1 MRIAVIGSGAMGT
14 MFAARLSK
22 AASVSLFGTW
32 KEQLSTIEEYGLVL
46 TDHSG
51 GENKYELA
59 VGDYSSN
66 EGSYHVALILVKG
79 SQTER
84 AAAAAKNILSQD
96 GLALTLQN
104 GLGHVEILEASV
116 GPDRSAL
123 GITSEGAMIM
133 GLGRTHHSGAGV
145 TYVGTTPSTEERLS
159 QIAAVFRN
167 SGFET
172 HLSQDLDGLVWGKLV
187 VNAGINPLTA
197 LLQVRNGFLTTDKVV
212 QDLMCRAAE
221 ETRAVAE
228 AKGIK
233 LPYESASTRIVEV
246 AIATAENR
254 SSMAQ
259 DIARGAPTEIDSING
274 QIVRNADH
282 LNVDVPVNRALLH
295 LIKHQI
301 STGDWR
307 SAISSLSGEI
317 KGHFEY
323 LALIGNS

>member
-1 MRIAVIGSGAMGT
+1 M
-14 MFAARLSK
+14 
-22 AASVSLFGTW
+22 
-32 KEQLSTIEEYGLVL
+32 L
-46 TDHSG
+46 TDNSG
-51 GENKYELA
+51 SEDKYDLA
-59 VGDYSSN
+59 VGDYSSKDAT
-66 EGSYHVALILVKG
+66 YHVALILVKG

-84 AAAAAKNILSQD
+84 AAAAAKNFLSQD

-104 GLGHVEILEASV
+104 GLGHYEILEDAV

-123 GITSEGAMIM
+123 GITSEGAMIV

-145 TYVGTTPSTEERLS
+145 TYLGTTPSTEERLL

-172 HLSQDLDGLVWGKLV
+172 HLAQDLDGLVWGKLA

-197 LLQVRNGFLTTDKVV
+197 LLQVRNGFLSTDKDV
-212 QDLMCRAAE
+212 QNLMCRAAE
-221 ETRAVAE
+221 ETRAVAD

-233 LPYESASTRIVEV
+233 FPFESASARIIEV
-246 AIATAENR
+246 AAATAENR

-259 DIARGAPTEIDSING
+259 DIARGAPTEIDSISG
-274 QIVRNADH
+274 QIVRIADH
-282 LNVDVPVNRALLH
+282 LNVDVPVNRALL
-295 LIKHQI
+295 LLVKHQI

-307 SAISSLSGEI
+307 AAISSLSGEI

-323 LALIGNS
+323 LALIGNSQ